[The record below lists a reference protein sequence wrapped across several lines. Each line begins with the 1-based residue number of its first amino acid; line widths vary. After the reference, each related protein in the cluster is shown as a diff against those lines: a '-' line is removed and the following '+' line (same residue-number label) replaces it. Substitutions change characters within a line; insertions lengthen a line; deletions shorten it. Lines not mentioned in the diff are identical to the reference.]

1 MRKKLTAKITKTV
14 AFPLALAELLQET
27 AQSLGVTEVSIV
39 IAGLEKE
46 LEKLNQKGDD

>member
-1 MRKKLTAKITKTV
+1 MRKLTAKITKTV

-27 AQSLGVTEVSIV
+27 AQQLGVTEISIV

-46 LEKLNQKGDD
+46 LEILNRKGDE